1 MKVHVLFGRG
11 AELVGVHERVTTR
24 RLAHRTVLQLFGA
37 PVNDSAAAAVTTK
50 ISQRAMASQG
60 RRVLQRPI
68 DVGESR
74 AAMKRMVR
82 SGRGRQQ
89 PATRSSARYGSP
101 IDTGGL
107 GLGSAERPGWACAR
121 TFVEGMTL
129 WVVFLAGF
137 AAHKS

>member
-1 MKVHVLFGRG
+1 M
-11 AELVGVHERVTTR
+11 RVAWDLHD
-24 RLAHRTVLQLFGA
+24 RLAVKAENSVSRFEAGECDEIDLLPACPAPFCSCLV
-37 PVNDSAAAAVTTK
+37 PVNDSAAAAATTK

-89 PATRSSARYGSP
+89 PATRSSARYG
-101 IDTGGL
+101 
-107 GLGSAERPGWACAR
+107 
-121 TFVEGMTL
+121 
-129 WVVFLAGF
+129 
-137 AAHKS
+137 